1 MEIHQTSQDG
11 VTVVAIEG
19 RLDAPGVPQAEQVF
33 QELIDSD
40 AGRILLDLS
49 GVEYISSS
57 GLRLFIMLAKAT
69 DRSKAKL
76 AFCRLSPFVLDV
88 LEITHLTTR
97 FNIYPSREEALQAIG
112 ERD

>member
-1 MEIHQTSQDG
+1 MEIHQASEQG
-11 VTVVAIEG
+11 VTVITIEG
-19 RLDAPGVPQAEQVF
+19 RLDAPGVPQAEKVF

-40 AGRILLDLS
+40 TARILLDLA

-69 DRSKAKL
+69 DKSDRKL

-97 FNIYPSREEALQAIG
+97 FDIYPSREEALEAIQ
-112 ERD
+112 ERV